1 MLNEG
6 EICVFLRPKN
16 SLDNTT
22 FLISMKKLL
31 LTALLTATCVVADAA
46 SEPNKPSSENPTV
59 RLPRFI
65 SSGMVLQRGDTARVW
80 GWADANTAIKV
91 QFAGKKF
98 DAVADADGRWS
109 VAIPTTAKK
118 LTGGPYKM
126 TINELTLDDIWVGD
140 VWLCSG
146 QSNMDLHCARLED
159 LYKDE
164 TDHDSNPAIHLV
176 QMGRTPQVVD
186 PQDDVVPMGFYKWE
200 SMKPENV
207 GHWSGIGYFYA
218 KEMYRRTGV
227 PQGIISASM
236 GGSDIVAWCSEEV
249 LSANAPRHLAQRN
262 HLRTPGYLER
272 NAGISRA
279 ISRAYNEAYEAD
291 DPGLN
296 EKWMSADFD
305 DSSWETVQQYDMNI
319 GDENGRTWRGSL
331 WFRKEFFVPDS
342 LVGRDSLLRLGCLI
356 DADVCYINGEKVGET
371 GYQYPPRKYKLRANQ
386 LKAGR
391 NVLCIRLKTNGS
403 REKFVKDKPYRVLF
417 HGGSFID
424 LEGEYKMHRGV
435 LMPNQPGV
443 EGVGNGVAMS
453 LYVNVIHPLLPYRV
467 AGILWYQGE
476 TNAGRPQEYGQLLP
490 PMIDDWRK
498 SFGNVPALI
507 FGLANHMS
515 RHDDANYGGGWALLR
530 EAQRLSAIK
539 LDNAALVTLADLGE
553 WNDIHPLNKK
563 EAARR
568 AVLQM
573 LRLRGDRK
581 VIAEG
586 PTFRSVRY
594 EGNRAIVTFNVMP
607 GDSLCI
613 APSTV
618 QHTSQ
623 GIITTDGKLRGFK
636 IAEAN
641 GRFHW
646 ADAEIRPADRKNG
659 TQDVVLTSAEVSN
672 PAKVRY
678 GWDDDPLIT
687 LYGSTGLPVAPF
699 EAH

>member
-98 DAVADADGRWS
+98 NAVADADGRWS

-146 QSNMDLHCARLED
+146 QSNMDLHIARLED

-164 TDHDSNPAIHLV
+164 TDRDSNPAIHLV

-305 DSSWETVQQYDMNI
+305 DSSWETVSQYDMNI
-319 GDENGRTWRGSL
+319 GDEIEVFLYLDQSER
-331 WFRKEFFVPDS
+331 
-342 LVGRDSLLRLGCLI
+342 LVATTEHPI
-356 DADVCYINGEKVGET
+356 AKVGEFAWLECAWT
-371 GYQYPPRKYKLRANQ
+371 NEYGAFLRWGLQKDLFCPFREQKQRMERGKAYIIYIKEDEETHRLMATAKVEKYLTIPYAEAPSEQANAHSNTEPQLLLKHGQQCDCLVWQKTDLGFKVIVDNSYQGQLYDNQ
-386 LKAGR
+386 LFRPLHTGD
-391 NVLCIRLKTNGS
+391 RLTAYVDHVRQDGK
-403 REKFVKDKPYRVLF
+403 V
-417 HGGSFID
+417 D
-424 LEGEYKMHRGV
+424 LTLQPTGHRQTLDFAEV
-435 LMPNQPGV
+435 
-443 EGVGNGVAMS
+443 
-453 LYVNVIHPLLPYRV
+453 
-467 AGILWYQGE
+467 
-476 TNAGRPQEYGQLLP
+476 
-490 PMIDDWRK
+490 
-498 SFGNVPALI
+498 
-507 FGLANHMS
+507 
-515 RHDDANYGGGWALLR
+515 LLR
-530 EAQRLSAIK
+530 YLHENGGRCSLGDHSPAELI
-539 LDNAALVTLADLGE
+539 ADRFQVS
-553 WNDIHPLNKK
+553 KK
-563 EAARR
+563 TFKR
-568 AVLQM
+568 AV
-573 LRLRGDRK
+573 GDLYR
-581 VIAEG
+581 
-586 PTFRSVRY
+586 RR
-594 EGNRAIVTFNVMP
+594 
-607 GDSLCI
+607 
-613 APSTV
+613 
-618 QHTSQ
+618 
-623 GIITTDGKLRGFK
+623 
-636 IAEAN
+636 
-641 GRFHW
+641 
-646 ADAEIRPADRKNG
+646 
-659 TQDVVLTSAEVSN
+659 
-672 PAKVRY
+672 
-678 GWDDDPLIT
+678 LIT
-687 LYGSTGLPVAPF
+687 ISDNGLQLA
-699 EAH
+699 